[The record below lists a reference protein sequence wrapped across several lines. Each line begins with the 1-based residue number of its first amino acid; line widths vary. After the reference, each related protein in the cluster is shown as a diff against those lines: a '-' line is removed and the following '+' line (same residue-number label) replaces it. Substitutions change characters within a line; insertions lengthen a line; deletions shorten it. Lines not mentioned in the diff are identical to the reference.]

1 LNRRPGQK
9 SEKVFR
15 RSLKKR
21 LDRKIA
27 SLVLKTGAFR
37 GVKQF
42 IRFRSEEGVL
52 DKEHYSILIFGPKTS
67 KTRHLKIHKKTFK
80 IALYLSAF
88 ALLSATFL
96 FCDYIQVK
104 KKVFELGRLRQETQA
119 QKSQIHFF
127 SSKLEDLEKQL
138 SRLKDF
144 DKKIR
149 IIANLERGQETTS
162 LLGMGGPSPS
172 DIREKLKSGRDDQ
185 ALVQQMKADIERL
198 QSEAITQEVSLTE
211 IEKNIQTEKEMLIH
225 TPSLWPAMGWV
236 TSGFGFRMNPF
247 TGLTQMHE
255 GMDISNRVGTL
266 VVAPADGIVS
276 DIGNDSVVGKIM
288 VLSHG
293 FGMTS
298 RYAHLSKVL
307 VKIGQKVKRGDKI
320 AEVGMTGKTTGPHL
334 HYEVRLNGIPVNP
347 MRYILN

>member
-1 LNRRPGQK
+1 M
-9 SEKVFR
+9 
-15 RSLKKR
+15 
-21 LDRKIA
+21 
-27 SLVLKTGAFR
+27 
-37 GVKQF
+37 
-42 IRFRSEEGVL
+42 
-52 DKEHYSILIFGPKTS
+52 DKEHYNVLIFGPKTS

-88 ALLSATFL
+88 ALLSATFF

-104 KKVFELGRLRQETQA
+104 KKAFELGRLRQETQS

-172 DIREKLKSGRDDQ
+172 DIREKLKNGRDDQ

-198 QSEAITQEVSLTE
+198 QSEAVTQEVSLTE
-211 IEKNIQTEKEMLIH
+211 IEKNLQTSKEMLIH

-236 TSGFGFRMNPF
+236 TSAFGFRTNPF

-307 VKIGQKVKRGDKI
+307 VKIGQRVKRGDKI

>member
-1 LNRRPGQK
+1 M
-9 SEKVFR
+9 E
-15 RSLKKR
+15 
-21 LDRKIA
+21 
-27 SLVLKTGAFR
+27 
-37 GVKQF
+37 
-42 IRFRSEEGVL
+42 
-52 DKEHYSILIFGPKTS
+52 KEHYNVLIFGPKTS
-67 KTRHLKIHKKTFK
+67 RTRHLKVRKKTFK
-80 IALYLSAF
+80 IALYLFAF
-88 ALLSATFL
+88 ALLSTVFF

-104 KKVFELGRLRQETQA
+104 KKAFELGRLRQETETQR
-119 QKSQIHFF
+119 SQIHFF
-127 SSKLEDLEKQL
+127 SSKIEDLEKQL

-162 LLGMGGPSPS
+162 LMGMGGPSPS
-172 DIREKLKSGRDDQ
+172 DLREKLKSAQDDQ
-185 ALVQQMKADIERL
+185 GLVQQMRADIDRL
-198 QSEAITQEVSLTE
+198 QSEAVTQEDSLSE
-211 IEKNIQTEKEMLIH
+211 LEKNLQTKREMLVH

-236 TSGFGFRMNPF
+236 TSGFGFRTNPF

-266 VVAPADGIVS
+266 IVAPADGIVS
-276 DIGNDSVVGKIM
+276 DMGNDSVVGEIL

-307 VKIGQKVKRGDKI
+307 VKVGQRVKRGDKI